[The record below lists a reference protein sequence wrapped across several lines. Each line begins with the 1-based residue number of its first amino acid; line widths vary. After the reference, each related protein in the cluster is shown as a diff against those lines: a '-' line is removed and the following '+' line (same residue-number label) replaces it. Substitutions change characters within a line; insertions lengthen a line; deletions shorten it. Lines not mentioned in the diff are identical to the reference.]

1 MHADFRQNHF
11 ELFGFAPAFLI
22 DAGKLEAAYRE
33 LQARVHPD
41 RYAQAADAE
50 RRLSLAWAT
59 RANEAYRTLKH
70 PLERACYLLRLHAVE
85 ALMETGTAMP
95 PDFLLRQME
104 WRETLG
110 EARARCDIAQLERLD
125 TELRAQ
131 TRALHAQLASK
142 LDVERD
148 HSGAAQI
155 VRQLKFLEKLAG
167 EIADA
172 RAALE

>member
-1 MHADFRQNHF
+1 MHADFRRNHF
-11 ELFGFAPAFLI
+11 ELFGFAPAFQI

-33 LQARVHPD
+33 FQRRVHPD
-41 RYAQAADAE
+41 RHVQAADTE
-50 RRLSLAWAT
+50 RRLALQWAT

-70 PLERACYLLRLHAVE
+70 PLERACYLLHLHDVDPLA
-85 ALMETGTAMP
+85 ETDTTVP

-110 EARARCDIAQLERLD
+110 EARAQGDTAALDRLG
-125 TELRAQ
+125 TALVAE
-131 TRALHAQLASK
+131 TRALYPQLASK

-148 HSGAAQI
+148 PAAAAKI
-155 VRQLKFLEKLAG
+155 VRKLKFLEKLAD

-172 RAALE
+172 QAALE

>member
-1 MHADFRQNHF
+1 MHADFRHNHF

-22 DAGKLEAAYRE
+22 DAGKLEEAYRE
-33 LQARVHPD
+33 LQGRVHPD

-50 RRLSLAWAT
+50 RRLSLQWAT
-59 RANEAYRTLKH
+59 RANEAYRILKH

-85 ALMETGTAMP
+85 ALAETGTAMP
-95 PDFLLRQME
+95 SDFLLRQME

-110 EARARCDIAQLERLD
+110 EARARRDIALLERME
-125 TELRAQ
+125 TELRAE
-131 TRALHAQLASK
+131 TRALHTQLAAK

-148 HSGAAQI
+148 HAGAAQI
-155 VRQLKFLEKLAG
+155 VRLLKFLEKLAG
-167 EIADA
+167 EVADA